1 MKTKCGYV
9 CLFGLPNA
17 GKSTLMNAMIGMNL
31 SIVNKKP
38 QTTRNKILG
47 ILTENDYQIIF
58 TDVPGILEP
67 KYEMQTVMANE
78 IRNAMKGSDV
88 IAHIVDVSN
97 FDVKEFQRVQEQYGK
112 FFKDKKYI
120 LVLNKI
126 DAIAQDK
133 LVEIGNAI
141 KEVYSGDVIPV
152 SAKEKFNIDTLKK
165 ELVNDLPEGEFL
177 FNEDEVTDKS
187 ERFYTAEI
195 IRQSIL
201 ELLSEEIPYSVF
213 INITE
218 FQEREA
224 EGKPDYINADIIVE
238 RESQKGIILGKGG
251 SMIKKIGES
260 SRIEIEK
267 MLGRRVFLKLFV
279 KVRKDWR
286 KDKRFL
292 KENF

>member
-97 FDVKEFQRVQEQYGK
+97 FDVKEFQKVQEQYGK

-126 DAIAQDK
+126 DAIDQDK

-141 KEVYSGDVIPV
+141 KETYSGDVIPV
-152 SAKEKFNIDTLKK
+152 SAKEKFNIDTLKR

-187 ERFYTAEI
+187 ERFYAAEI

>member
-9 CLFGLPNA
+9 CLFGKPNA
-17 GKSTLMNAMIGMNL
+17 GKSTLMNAMIGMDL
-31 SIVNKKP
+31 SIVNRKP

-47 ILTENDYQIIF
+47 ILTEENCQIIF

-67 KYEMQTVMANE
+67 KYEMQTVMASE
-78 IRNAMKGSDV
+78 IRNALKGSDV
-88 IAHIVDVSN
+88 IAHIVDTEN
-97 FDVKEFQRVQEQYGK
+97 FDIKEFQKIEEQYGK

-126 DAIAQDK
+126 DAIPQDK

-141 KEVYSGDVIPV
+141 KETYSGDIIPI
-152 SAKEKFNIDTLKK
+152 SAKEKFNIATLKNEIIK
-165 ELVNDLPEGEFL
+165 DLPEGDFL
-177 FNEDEVTDKS
+177 FNEDEITDKS

-201 ELLSEEIPYSVF
+201 DLLSEEIPYSVF

-251 SMIKKIGES
+251 SMIKKIGEQ
-260 SRIEIEK
+260 SRKEIEK
-267 MLGRRVFLKLFV
+267 MLDRKVFLKLFV
-279 KVRKDWR
+279 KVKKDWR

>member
-1 MKTKCGYV
+1 METKCGYV
-9 CLFGLPNA
+9 CMFGKPNA
-17 GKSTLMNAMIGMNL
+17 GKSTLMNAMIGMDL

-47 ILTENDYQIIF
+47 ILTEDNYQIIF
-58 TDVPGILEP
+58 SDVPGILEP
-67 KYEMQTVMANE
+67 KYEMQTVMVNE
-78 IRNAMKGSDV
+78 IRNALKGSDV
-88 IAHIVDVSN
+88 IAHIVDAAD
-97 FDVKEFQRVQEQYGK
+97 FDIKEFQKVEEQYGK
-112 FFKDKKYI
+112 FFKDKKTI

-126 DAIAQDK
+126 DAIQQDK

-141 KEVYSGDVIPV
+141 KETYKGDIIPV
-152 SAKEKFNIDTLKK
+152 SAKEKFNIAILKK
-165 ELVNDLPEGEFL
+165 EIVNDLPEGEFL
-177 FNEDEVTDKS
+177 FDKDEITDKP
-187 ERFYTAEI
+187 ERFYVAEI

-201 ELLSEEIPYSVF
+201 ELLSEEIPYSTF
-213 INITE
+213 INIME

-251 SMIKKIGES
+251 SMIKKIGET
-260 SRIEIEK
+260 SRKEIEK
-267 MLGRRVFLKLFV
+267 MLDRRVFLKLFV

>member
-31 SIVNKKP
+31 SIVNRKP

-97 FDVKEFQRVQEQYGK
+97 FDVKEFQKVQEQYGK

-126 DAIAQDK
+126 DAIDQDK

-141 KEVYSGDVIPV
+141 KETYSGDVIPV

-165 ELVNDLPEGEFL
+165 EIINDLPEGEFL
-177 FNEDEVTDKS
+177 FNKDEVTDKS

>member
-1 MKTKCGYV
+1 METKCGYV
-9 CLFGLPNA
+9 CMFGKPNA
-17 GKSTLMNAMIGMNL
+17 GKSTLMNAMIGMDL

-47 ILTENDYQIIF
+47 ILTEDNYQIIF
-58 TDVPGILEP
+58 SDVPGILEP
-67 KYEMQTVMANE
+67 KYEMQTVMVNE
-78 IRNAMKGSDV
+78 IRNALKGSDV
-88 IAHIVDVSN
+88 IAHIVDAAD
-97 FDVKEFQRVQEQYGK
+97 FDIKEFQKVEEQYGK
-112 FFKDKKYI
+112 FFKNKKTI

-126 DAIAQDK
+126 DAIQQDK

-141 KEVYSGDVIPV
+141 KETYKGDIIPV
-152 SAKEKFNIDTLKK
+152 SAKEKFNIAILKK
-165 ELVNDLPEGEFL
+165 EIVNDLPEGEFL
-177 FNEDEVTDKS
+177 FDKDEITDKP
-187 ERFYTAEI
+187 ERFYVAEI

-201 ELLSEEIPYSVF
+201 ELLSEEIPYSTF
-213 INITE
+213 INIME

-251 SMIKKIGES
+251 SMIKKIGET
-260 SRIEIEK
+260 SRKEIEK
-267 MLGRRVFLKLFV
+267 MLDRRVFLKLFV

>member
-1 MKTKCGYV
+1 METKCGYV
-9 CLFGLPNA
+9 CMFGKPNA
-17 GKSTLMNAMIGMNL
+17 GKSTLMNAMIGMDL
-31 SIVNKKP
+31 SIVNRKP

-47 ILTENDYQIIF
+47 ILTEDNYQIIF

-78 IRNAMKGSDV
+78 IRNALKGSDV
-88 IAHIVDVSN
+88 IAHIVDAAD
-97 FDVKEFQRVQEQYGK
+97 FDVKEFQKIEEQYGK
-112 FFKDKKYI
+112 YFKDKKTI

-126 DAIAQDK
+126 DAIQQDK
-133 LVEIGNAI
+133 LIEIGNEI
-141 KEVYSGDVIPV
+141 KETYKGDIIPV
-152 SAKEKFNIDTLKK
+152 SAKEKFNIAMLKK
-165 ELVNDLPEGEFL
+165 EIVNDIPEGEFL
-177 FNEDEVTDKS
+177 FDKDEITDKP
-187 ERFYTAEI
+187 ERFYVAEI

-201 ELLSEEIPYSVF
+201 ELLSEEVPYSTF
-213 INITE
+213 IHIME

-251 SMIKKIGES
+251 SMIKKIGEN
-260 SRIEIEK
+260 SRKEIDK
-267 MLGRRVFLKLFV
+267 MLGRKVFLKLFV

>member
-1 MKTKCGYV
+1 METKCGYV
-9 CLFGLPNA
+9 CMFGKPNA
-17 GKSTLMNAMIGMNL
+17 GKSTLMNAMIGMDL
-31 SIVNKKP
+31 SIVNRKP

-47 ILTENDYQIIF
+47 ILTEDNYQIIF
-58 TDVPGILEP
+58 SDVPGILEP

-78 IRNAMKGSDV
+78 IRNALKGSDV
-88 IAHIVDVSN
+88 IAHIVDAAD
-97 FDVKEFQRVQEQYGK
+97 FDIKEFQKIEEQYGK
-112 FFKDKKYI
+112 FFKDKKTI

-126 DAIAQDK
+126 DAIQQDK
-133 LVEIGNAI
+133 LVEIGSAI
-141 KEVYSGDVIPV
+141 KETYKGDIIPV
-152 SAKEKFNIDTLKK
+152 SAKEKFNIAMLKK
-165 ELVNDLPEGEFL
+165 EIVNDLPEGEFL
-177 FNEDEVTDKS
+177 FDKDEITDKP
-187 ERFYTAEI
+187 ERFYVAEI

-201 ELLSEEIPYSVF
+201 ELLSEEIPYSTF
-213 INITE
+213 INIME

-251 SMIKKIGES
+251 SMIKKIGET
-260 SRIEIEK
+260 SRKEIEK
-267 MLGRRVFLKLFV
+267 MLDRRVFLKLFV

>member
-9 CLFGLPNA
+9 CMFGKPNA
-17 GKSTLMNAMIGMNL
+17 GKSTLMNAMIGMDL
-31 SIVNKKP
+31 SIVNRKP

-47 ILTENDYQIIF
+47 ILTEKDYQIIF

-67 KYEMQTVMANE
+67 KYELQSVMANE
-78 IRNAMKGSDV
+78 IKNAVKDADV
-88 IAHIVDVSN
+88 IAHIVDAAD
-97 FDVKEFQRVQEQYGK
+97 FDAKEFQEIEKHYGK

-126 DAIAQDK
+126 DAIQQDK
-133 LVEIGNAI
+133 LIEVGNEIKKTYN
-141 KEVYSGDVIPV
+141 GDIIPV
-152 SAKEKFNIDTLKK
+152 SAKEKFNILTLKDEIIK
-165 ELVNDLPEGEFL
+165 DLPEAEFL
-177 FNEDEVTDKS
+177 FPEGEVTDKP
-187 ERFYTAEI
+187 ERFYVAEI

-201 ELLSEEIPYSVF
+201 ELLSEEIPYSTF
-213 INITE
+213 ISITE
-218 FQEREA
+218 FLEREA

-251 SMIKKIGES
+251 SMIKKIGEV
-260 SRIEIEK
+260 SRKEIEK
-267 MLGRRVFLKLFV
+267 MLDRRVFLKLFV
-279 KVRKDWR
+279 KVKKDWR

>member
-1 MKTKCGYV
+1 METKCGYV
-9 CLFGLPNA
+9 CMFGKPNA
-17 GKSTLMNAMIGMNL
+17 GKSTLMNAMIGMDL

-47 ILTENDYQIIF
+47 ILTEDNYQIIF
-58 TDVPGILEP
+58 SDVPGILEP

-78 IRNAMKGSDV
+78 IRNALKGSDV
-88 IAHIVDVSN
+88 IAHIVDAAD
-97 FDVKEFQRVQEQYGK
+97 FDVKEFQKIEEQYGK
-112 FFKDKKYI
+112 FFKDKKTI

-126 DAIAQDK
+126 DAIQQDK

-141 KEVYSGDVIPV
+141 KETYKGDIIPV
-152 SAKEKFNIDTLKK
+152 SAKEKFNIAMLKK
-165 ELVNDLPEGEFL
+165 EIVNDLPEGEFL
-177 FNEDEVTDKS
+177 FDKDEITDKP
-187 ERFYTAEI
+187 ERFYVAEI

-201 ELLSEEIPYSVF
+201 ELLSEEIPYSTF
-213 INITE
+213 INIME

-251 SMIKKIGES
+251 SMIKKIGET
-260 SRIEIEK
+260 SRKEIEK
-267 MLGRRVFLKLFV
+267 MLDRRVFLKLFV

>member
-9 CLFGLPNA
+9 CLFGKPNA

-47 ILTENDYQIIF
+47 ILTENNYQIIF

-88 IAHIVDVSN
+88 IAHIVDAEG
-97 FDVKEFQRVQEQYGK
+97 FDVKEFQKIEEQYGK
-112 FFKDKKYI
+112 FFKDKKTI

-126 DAIAQDK
+126 DAIDQDK
-133 LVEIGNAI
+133 LVEIGSAI
-141 KEVYSGDVIPV
+141 KETYKGDIIPV

-177 FNEDEVTDKS
+177 FNEDEITDKS

-251 SMIKKIGES
+251 SMIKKIGEN
-260 SRIEIEK
+260 SRKEIDK
-267 MLGRRVFLKLFV
+267 MLGRKVFLKLFV

>member
-9 CLFGLPNA
+9 CLFGKPNA
-17 GKSTLMNAMIGMNL
+17 GKSTLMNTMIGMDL

-88 IAHIVDVSN
+88 IAHIVDVLN

-141 KEVYSGDVIPV
+141 KETYEGDIIPV

-251 SMIKKIGES
+251 SMIKKIGEN
-260 SRIEIEK
+260 SRKEIDK
-267 MLGRRVFLKLFV
+267 MLGRKVFLKLFV

>member
-1 MKTKCGYV
+1 M
-9 CLFGLPNA
+9 FGLPNA

-31 SIVNKKP
+31 SIVNRKP

-97 FDVKEFQRVQEQYGK
+97 FDVKEFQKVQEQYGK

-126 DAIAQDK
+126 DAIDQDK

-141 KEVYSGDVIPV
+141 KETYSGDVIPV

-165 ELVNDLPEGEFL
+165 EIINDLPEGEFL
-177 FNEDEVTDKS
+177 FNKDEVTDKS